1 MTTPD
6 VLVVGAG
13 VIGAACARELA
24 GAGLRVSVL
33 ERAAPGA
40 EASGASAGILSG
52 FDDSRGD
59 RLARLCQ
66 LGRDLYESLAD
77 ALREEAAVDIELGRA
92 GHLDLC
98 LTGADLE
105 WARRLAS
112 APAHRAER
120 LTVLTEED
128 LRRLEPG
135 VTPEARG
142 ALHIPRGSWV
152 DTEKLVRALVA
163 AGERRG
169 ARYCVGELVEGIL
182 RERGRV
188 VGVRVAGRRLEA
200 GAVLVAAGAWSS
212 TLTGW
217 PSGLRVR
224 PVKGQMLALGNAPAI
239 IRHVLYRGEA
249 YLVPRL
255 SGECLVGATVEDGV
269 ADRRVTLEGLDWLT
283 TQAIAAAPGLADA
296 PFLRAWAGIRPAS
309 ADGLPLVGPWPGDPG
324 LHVATGHYRNGILL
338 APVTARIVRDWLT
351 EGASSL
357 GELFHPGRLAAS
369 G

>member
-52 FDDSRGD
+52 FSDSRGD

-66 LGRDLYESLAD
+66 LGRDLYDPLAD
-77 ALREEAAVDIELGRA
+77 ALREETDIDIELGRT

-98 LTGADLE
+98 LTEADLE
-105 WARRLAS
+105 WARRVAS

-120 LTVLTEED
+120 LTVLTAEE
-128 LRRLEPG
+128 LRGLELG
-135 VTPEARG
+135 VTPEACG

-152 DTEKLVRALVA
+152 DTGKLVRALVA

-169 ARYCVGELVEGIL
+169 ARYHLGEAVEELL

-188 VGVRVAGRRLEA
+188 VGVRVAGRRLAA
-200 GAVLVAAGAWSS
+200 GAVLVAAGAWSGA
-212 TLTGW
+212 LAGA
-217 PSGLRVR
+217 PRELRVR
-224 PVKGQMLALGNAPAI
+224 PVKGQMLALGNAPGT

-269 ADRRVTLEGLDWLT
+269 ADRRVTLEGLDRLT
-283 TQAIAAAPGLADA
+283 AQAIATAPGLADA

-309 ADGLPLVGPWPGDPG
+309 PDGLPLVGPWPGDPG

-338 APVTARIVRDWLT
+338 APVTARIAREWLT

-357 GELFHPGRLAAS
+357 GELFRPGRLAAAP
-369 G
+369 